1 MMSTTDPKLT
11 AGMGRQELLEV
22 IEWLERE
29 VLSVRVDAFREAALE
44 LRAAIAKLRERDFDS
59 PSARDFDSPSARE
72 FVDGSTMLGHV
83 LPSLIEA
90 ECRLYEG
97 WANVFAAKASR
108 LEREG

>member
-1 MMSTTDPKLT
+1 MMSTMDPKLT
-11 AGMGRQELLEV
+11 AGMGRRELLEV
-22 IEWLERE
+22 IERLERE
-29 VLSVRVDAFREAALE
+29 VLSARVDAFREAALE
-44 LRAAIAKLRERDFDS
+44 LRAAIAKLRE
-59 PSARDFDSPSARE
+59 RDFDSPSARE

-97 WANVFAAKASR
+97 WANAFAAKVSR